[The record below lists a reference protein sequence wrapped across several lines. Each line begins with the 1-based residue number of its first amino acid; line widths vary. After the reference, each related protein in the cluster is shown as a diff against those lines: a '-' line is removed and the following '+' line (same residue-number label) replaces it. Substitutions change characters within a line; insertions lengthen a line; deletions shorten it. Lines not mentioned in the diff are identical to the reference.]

1 MANSQNYNDVNS
13 ELEFWDYIETITEY
27 FDDEKFKNDPYVKDG
42 MSVYVYVP
50 WLCDQLIKNL
60 QNIRGAE
67 QNLKNDKQDNELI
80 KKVIIEFYTGLMTLE
95 LKNLFLLSDT
105 LCCKEYENE
114 TQKKQAIQEFK
125 NNQDRYRGP
134 DFQSNWSKCSDNLR
148 KITNVRM
155 RQRDGKKTNW
165 KDFYEANND
174 VQYIENKKYFNT
186 HHFGCDY
193 CNVTYTG
200 KNNDNNL
207 ALTDCLYNILSSS
220 CAYTSNIK
228 EYLEKTYIN
237 KKINNIEPIFIN
249 NTKNPDE
256 QAKAEAE
263 LLELFGEKIK
273 PLEGKKQPKKTTKK
287 NTNTTTTI
295 HKNEDNHK
303 HEDGEIYKSEHVFDY
318 SYNSYNSYNDYV
330 PPSNYSGGTFNKKD
344 KHQHKEEPKKIV
356 DQLIN
361 EIRNRKDNKQ
371 SGFLKGSSNTYTT
384 VFNNIT
390 KSPIVISTETLK
402 HRTIAQV
409 LDGIENRRRI
419 IEQSNIKTKPKFIKD
434 GIDVECKDHQNR
446 SFNLN
451 LLKMISECY
460 PDLQPV
466 FCLKRKTGF
475 GEYIYMIDHY
485 IGENKNKFN
494 PTGDF
499 GKPAN
504 YPINISDEQIKS
516 FYPKNLKN
524 NNHFLKQDIGATSSY
539 QK

>member
-1 MANSQNYNDVNS
+1 MANSQNYNDVNN

-27 FDDEKFKNDPYVKDG
+27 FDDEKFKKDPYVKDG
-42 MSVYVYVP
+42 ISVYVYVP
-50 WLCDQLIKNL
+50 WLCDQLTENL
-60 QNIRGAE
+60 QNIRDAK
-67 QNLKNDKQDNELI
+67 QNLKNDQQDNELI
-80 KKVIIEFYTGLMTLE
+80 KKVIIDFYTGLMTLE

-125 NNQDRYRGP
+125 NNQDCYRGA
-134 DFQSNWSKCSDNLR
+134 DFQSNWSKCSDKLKN
-148 KITNVRM
+148 ITNVIM

-165 KDFYEANND
+165 KDFYEENHN
-174 VQYIENKKYFNT
+174 VQHIENKLYFNT

-200 KNNDNNL
+200 KNNDSNL

-228 EYLEKTYIN
+228 EYLKEICIN

-249 NTKNPDE
+249 NTKNPYEQE
-256 QAKAEAE
+256 QAENE

-273 PLEGKKQPKKTTKK
+273 PSKEKKPSKKQPKKIKTPP
-287 NTNTTTTI
+287 TTI
-295 HKNEDNHK
+295 HKNEDNYRHK
-303 HEDGEIYKSEHVFDY
+303 NEEIYESEYGFYHL
-318 SYNSYNSYNDYV
+318 YNDYV
-330 PPSNYSGGTFNKKD
+330 APSNYSEGTLGTKD
-344 KHQHKEEPKKIV
+344 KYQHKEERKKIV
-356 DQLIN
+356 DNLIN
-361 EIRNRKDNKQ
+361 EIRNRKDDKQ
-371 SGFLKGSSNTYTT
+371 SGFLKGLSNTYTT
-384 VFNNIT
+384 VFTNIT

-409 LDGIENRRRI
+409 LDSIENRRRT

-434 GIDVECKDHQNR
+434 GIDVECKDHHNR

-485 IGENKNKFN
+485 VGENNNKLT
-494 PTGDF
+494 PTGNF

-504 YPINISDEQIKS
+504 YPVNISDEKIES
-516 FYPKNLKN
+516 FFVKQYLRNPANPTNFKNM
-524 NNHFLKQDIGATSSY
+524 
-539 QK
+539 

>member
-27 FDDEKFKNDPYVKDG
+27 FDDEKFKKDPYVKDG
-42 MSVYVYVP
+42 MSVYFYVP

-165 KDFYEANND
+165 KDFYQANND

-220 CAYTSNIK
+220 CAYTNNIK

-287 NTNTTTTI
+287 NNQ
-295 HKNEDNHK
+295 KKYK
-303 HEDGEIYKSEHVFDY
+303 HHHN
-318 SYNSYNSYNDYV
+318 NS
-330 PPSNYSGGTFNKKD
+330 
-344 KHQHKEEPKKIV
+344 
-356 DQLIN
+356 
-361 EIRNRKDNKQ
+361 
-371 SGFLKGSSNTYTT
+371 
-384 VFNNIT
+384 
-390 KSPIVISTETLK
+390 
-402 HRTIAQV
+402 
-409 LDGIENRRRI
+409 
-419 IEQSNIKTKPKFIKD
+419 
-434 GIDVECKDHQNR
+434 
-446 SFNLN
+446 
-451 LLKMISECY
+451 
-460 PDLQPV
+460 
-466 FCLKRKTGF
+466 
-475 GEYIYMIDHY
+475 
-485 IGENKNKFN
+485 
-494 PTGDF
+494 
-499 GKPAN
+499 
-504 YPINISDEQIKS
+504 
-516 FYPKNLKN
+516 
-524 NNHFLKQDIGATSSY
+524 
-539 QK
+539 